1 MSKNI
6 LILKSICLL
15 IFLLLFLIACNN
27 RTQNNKKNNFKIT
40 LKARVLQD
48 DKFQVFYVDEK
59 NKGYSEDNRIT
70 TSVYKSQDFQE
81 ITFLLSTIPLKFRID
96 LGENRYE
103 SIVEIEKVILDNGN
117 DKIELD
123 NSALHR
129 FFESNIYLK
138 RVQKGYSRKALD
150 NRYDP
155 FLESTPLLEKK
166 IELMDKT
173 PNYIIDD
180 IDDRVFVNGNKTIVF

>member
-27 RTQNNKKNNFKIT
+27 RTQNNNKNNFKIT

-81 ITFLLSTIPLKFRID
+81 ITFLLNTIPLKFRID

-155 FLESTPLLEKK
+155 FIESTPLLEKK
-166 IELMDKT
+166 IELQFS
-173 PNYIIDD
+173 NL
-180 IDDRVFVNGNKTIVF
+180 